1 MRSVQRDG
9 EHDLTSVVNPTPEI
23 AMPKTEEILARA
35 GVLPQAFTCTA
46 THGGLDAAW
55 VHVTGELDMA
65 TAPELER
72 ILLQAQQH
80 AGLIVLDLRELAF
93 IDCLGVHT
101 IVDASV
107 RARKAGRRLI
117 LVRGRPDIYRVFRL
131 TGSFAEIDIGDPDR
145 ELRPVSALQRS
156 LVARSLL
163 KSG

>member
-1 MRSVQRDG
+1 VRSAHRGG
-9 EHDLTSVVNPTPEI
+9 ERDLTSEVNTTPEI
-23 AMPKTEEILARA
+23 DMPHTEEILARA
-35 GVLPQAFTCTA
+35 RVLPQAFTCTA

-72 ILLQAQQH
+72 TLLESQRH

-93 IDCLGVHT
+93 IDCAGVHT
-101 IVDASV
+101 IVEASV
-107 RARKAGRRLI
+107 RARRAGRRLI

-131 TGSFAEIDIGDPDR
+131 TGSFADIDIGDPDR
-145 ELRPVSALQRS
+145 ELRPISALQRS